1 MGGHKPRKLSGPH
14 RAWLLCRCRERDF
27 TLHGL
32 VAELSERGLKV
43 DYRAVWTFVHEE
55 GLSYKKDAGRQ
66 RTGAARRRP
75 PPGTMA
81 EALPRN

>member
-1 MGGHKPRKLSGPH
+1 MGTSPASFPVRTGLGCF
-14 RAWLLCRCRERDF
+14 CRCRERDF

-55 GLSYKKDAGRQ
+55 GLSYKKRRWSPANGSGPTSPA
-66 RTGAARRRP
+66 TGHD
-75 PPGTMA
+75 G
-81 EALPRN
+81 